1 MTLLLSGKST
11 KRVMMRYINNRRLKM
26 AHWTQQITEAYR
38 MMLEAKEAPAHHED
52 PHYMAMVQH
61 NAKMH
66 ELVGG
71 GGKVTKEHIDA
82 AEKIISAAH
91 ESGHSDFEHGGR
103 YGTNAGKIGFM
114 VLGEPDI
121 HPGNPGM
128 DYTPEYFKPISHS
141 TSARG
146 WNSTKTA

>member
-1 MTLLLSGKST
+1 
-11 KRVMMRYINNRRLKM
+11 M
-26 AHWTQQITEAYR
+26 AHWTQQIREAYR

-71 GGKVTKEHIDA
+71 GGEVTKEHIDA

-91 ESGHSDFEHGGR
+91 ESGHHRVNQGG
-103 YGTNAGKIGFM
+103 YSGEDAGKIG
-114 VLGEPDI
+114 VWRSVYPL
-121 HPGNPGM
+121 HSGNPG
-128 DYTPEYFKPISHS
+128 ELEHYFDEITHS
-141 TSARG
+141 TSARY
-146 WNSTKTA
+146 WNSTKKA